1 MKNKLRQLDET
12 FLDLV
17 VGIVF
22 FGVVSAILG
31 MIITRGDF
39 LYLTGAV
46 AGMVVAI
53 GLVVH
58 MTVSVKRAVHMDTH
72 EATKYMVKCSI
83 IRYVVM
89 LLVLVIGINGSLTCF
104 LAIVIG
110 FLSSKFSAFL
120 QSPIHRYITKR
131 ILEE

>member
-1 MKNKLRQLDET
+1 M
-12 FLDLV
+12 
-17 VGIVF
+17 
-22 FGVVSAILG
+22 
-31 MIITRGDF
+31 
-39 LYLTGAV
+39 YLTGAV

>member
-1 MKNKLRQLDET
+1 MRNKLRQLDET

-17 VGIVF
+17 AGIVF
-22 FGVVSAILG
+22 FGVLSIILG
-31 MIITRGDF
+31 MIITRGNL
-39 LYLTGAV
+39 LYLAGAGIGVIV
-46 AGMVVAI
+46 AV

-58 MTVSVKRAVHMDTH
+58 MTVSVKKAVHMETH

-83 IRYVVM
+83 IRYIVM
-89 LLVLVIGINGSLTCF
+89 LLVLVIGINISLTCF

-120 QSPIHRYITKR
+120 QWPIHQYITKR
-131 ILEE
+131 ILGE